1 MQLTNIED
9 QVIVRQSSIAFWSI
23 SIFVVI
29 IDTNIATKIEDTAP
43 YLIIQNG
50 YLVVGDRSNIA
61 LAGFGIFTL
70 LTVIVFCIVQIRI
83 ELGRIHLFIIFAIL
97 CNLIRVSPLKM
108 YLINRYIRI
117 YVRTKSTKGYIHV
130 YI

>member
-29 IDTNIATKIEDTAP
+29 IDNIIATKVEDTAP
-43 YLIIQNG
+43 FLILHNG
-50 YLVVGDRSNIA
+50 YLVIGDRSNID

-70 LTVIVFCIVQIRI
+70 SGLS
-83 ELGRIHLFIIFAIL
+83 
-97 CNLIRVSPLKM
+97 NLSLHRSSGTNDSWTRP
-108 YLINRYIRI
+108 
-117 YVRTKSTKGYIHV
+117 SC
-130 YI
+130 

>member
-70 LTVIVFCIVQIRI
+70 IQNDNCHHDYNQ
-83 ELGRIHLFIIFAIL
+83 
-97 CNLIRVSPLKM
+97 S
-108 YLINRYIRI
+108 YIRF
-117 YVRTKSTKGYIHV
+117 
-130 YI
+130 

>member
-29 IDTNIATKIEDTAP
+29 IDNIIATKVEDTAP
-43 YLIIQNG
+43 FLILHNG
-50 YLVVGDRSNIA
+50 YLVIGDRSNID

-70 LTVIVFCIVQIRI
+70 
-83 ELGRIHLFIIFAIL
+83 
-97 CNLIRVSPLKM
+97 
-108 YLINRYIRI
+108 
-117 YVRTKSTKGYIHV
+117 
-130 YI
+130 